1 MNNQLTVSVIIPAYN
16 SSSTIVRALN
26 SVINQ
31 TVAVDEIIVI
41 DDGSKDNT
49 CHIVETHYPFVT
61 LIRQKNSGAAAARNT
76 GAKSAKSELIAFL
89 DSDDFWHIRK
99 NEYQIS
105 IFSQYP
111 NLGIC
116 STKLEYFFE
125 KNGVSNELE
134 AQRQIGPCCQ
144 KLILFEDVFQRPF
157 LATPSVMIK
166 TSLFRKINGFNE
178 NLETAEDVDL
188 WIRSTYVS
196 EYRLI
201 LNPLTFVVKQTESLS
216 SRAKISPFESHLN
229 VIDSF
234 TKSKS
239 FSLKFK
245 YKILKKTQSFINCNW
260 GSSLLSCGRFEE
272 SLTKL
277 LNSFLQYPNQRAAY
291 LLSKAI
297 LKIFQKKVK
306 CFLIKLSVKQNITL

>member
-1 MNNQLTVSVIIPAYN
+1 MNHQLTVSVIIPAYN
-16 SSSTIVRALN
+16 SSSTIARALN

-41 DDGSKDNT
+41 DDGSEDNT
-49 CHIVETHYPFVT
+49 CKIVETHYPFVT
-61 LIRQKNSGAAAARNT
+61 LIRQKNSGAASARNA
-76 GAKSAKSELIAFL
+76 GVKSAKSELIAFL
-89 DSDDFWHIRK
+89 DSDDFWHIKK

-116 STKLEYFFE
+116 STQLEYFYE
-125 KNGVSNELE
+125 KNGISSELE
-134 AQRQIGPCCQ
+134 ARRQIGPCCQ
-144 KLILFEDVFQRPF
+144 KLVFFKDVFQRPF

-216 SRAKISPFESHLN
+216 TRASISPFESHLN
-229 VIDSF
+229 VINSF
-234 TKSKS
+234 IKGKS

-245 YKILKKTQSFINCNW
+245 YKTLKKTQSFINCNW
-260 GSSLLSCGRFEE
+260 GSSLLYYGCFEE
-272 SLTKL
+272 SLKKL
-277 LNSFLQYPNQRAAY
+277 LKSFLQYPNQRASY

-297 LKIFQKKVK
+297 FKIFLKKTRSFLLKI
-306 CFLIKLSVKQNITL
+306 SVK